1 MTLDE
6 MYDQLTELQRKENA
20 AHDYML
26 ACADDYWPDR
36 YLDAQRKYVAAVDAF
51 DTLLTQ
57 LKNAKA
63 QAGE

>member
-36 YLDAQRKYVAAVDAF
+36 
-51 DTLLTQ
+51 
-57 LKNAKA
+57 
-63 QAGE
+63 